1 MKYYL
6 KSSEEYFKNNIDT
19 RLKFVNQKKFLFLEI
34 SKFINNCINN
44 SKEVFLFCA
53 GNSIIS
59 RNLKSDKI
67 NIKEID
73 KNYEKNLNDNI
84 AYKNEYEKKD
94 IEKCDHLIIADI
106 EHQNNP
112 TLNLL
117 KLSNLI
123 NDNARII
130 VLSKN
135 FFWMFIIKML
145 KFFFNFSPRQNNFL
159 PSSYLSN
166 LYSSCNLEI
175 IRSEKII
182 ALPIK
187 IPFITSFLNRIF
199 RLPILNWFC
208 ILNVTILKKIKTTPI
223 DKNTKVSF
231 IVPCKNE
238 EKNIPL
244 FKDHLKDQ
252 NENYEFLFGD
262 DNSSDLTK
270 EEITKIRN
278 ELKSKQIKLYEGP
291 GICKAE
297 NVYKGVEFANGDV
310 IVIYDADLTVG
321 FDDINFAINILN
333 NSNADFINCT
343 RMIYPQKD
351 GAMKK
356 FNFLGNSFFAF
367 LFSVLFKKKITDT
380 LCGTKIFYKKD
391 WYKIKKDISC
401 WGAKD
406 LWGDFDLLISAY
418 KNNLK
423 ILEVPVTYFERTEG
437 KTKMTNVIAN
447 ASRMFWIVI
456 YSFYKLR
463 LKD

>member
-6 KSSEEYFKNNIDT
+6 KSSEEYFKNNSDS
-19 RLKFVNQKKFLFLEI
+19 RLKFVNKKEFLFLEI

-73 KNYEKNLNDNI
+73 KNYEKNFNGVID
-84 AYKNEYEKKD
+84 YKNEYEKKD

-123 NDNARII
+123 NDDARII
-130 VLSKN
+130 ILSKN

-145 KFFFNFSPRQNNFL
+145 KFFFNFSPKQNNFL
-159 PSSYLSN
+159 PSSYLTN

-175 IRSEKII
+175 VRSEKII

-187 IPFITSFLNRIF
+187 IPFITSFLNKIF

-208 ILNVTILKKIKTTPI
+208 ILNITILKKIKTTPI
-223 DKNTKVSF
+223 NNKTKVSF
-231 IVPCKNE
+231 IIPCKNE
-238 EKNIPL
+238 ENNIPL
-244 FKDHLKDQ
+244 FKNHLKNQ
-252 NENYEFLFGD
+252 KENYEFLFGD
-262 DNSSDLTK
+262 DKSSDLTK
-270 EEITKIRN
+270 GEITRIKN
-278 ELKSKQIKLYEGP
+278 ELKNKHIKLYEGP

-310 IVIYDADLTVG
+310 IVIYDADLTVS
-321 FDDINFAINILN
+321 FNDINFAINILN

-343 RMIYPQKD
+343 RMIYPQRD

-391 WYKIKKDISC
+391 WFKIKKDISS